1 MILAREANG
10 DALFAPM
17 RSPKEK
23 AQYQAP
29 LMSAFREAFEARDAR
44 EAPVRTVEGERVI
57 QGRGTR
63 QRRGDE
69 VSLRRDLSVDLVALM
84 NTINLDSALGLDQHS
99 YVRDSILNY
108 GLPDITRLSSDEVR
122 VDGIRDEIVR
132 ALVLYEPRIIAD
144 TIRVDKEVRTEE
156 ADQRVRFSVS
166 CEMACTPAD
175 IAVDFVAELEISS
188 GKVNLTRLPG
198 TA

>member
-1 MILAREANG
+1 MP
-10 DALFAPM
+10 LFAPM

-29 LMSAFREAFEARDAR
+29 FMSAFREAFEARDAR
-44 EAPVRTVEGERVI
+44 DAPVRTVEGERVI

-84 NTINLDSALGLDQHS
+84 NTINLDSAHGLDQHS

-156 ADQRVRFSVS
+156 AVQRVRFSVS